1 MEEIKELC
9 NDESFYDAVHILNI
23 AARYKFSGRCHLHW
37 FLQVRRYAKPKSP
50 KQFIFFGVNERD
62 VIQAINDLRQNPNS
76 FNNEIGLVG
85 LCRSLIAYYGK
96 WAKLLQFIHYDNI
109 PPYVNHHTRACSYI
123 ELEAI
128 RFKDEDKVR
137 QKERE
142 ISIFDSFQSMD
153 WNKLIRLCKK
163 RYPEGIFN
171 PLNFEESIFLIYLPP
186 DVPHFYEK
194 KSSHYHSDLKFYSE
208 CVAAAIQQFM
218 KTLGYNDDFTLNQEQ
233 NHISL
238 SSQICLR
245 FLDFF
250 DEQQKLSKEN
260 EGFFNEMKFE
270 GESTPILKY

>member
-1 MEEIKELC
+1 MVEIKELC
-9 NDESFYDAVHILNI
+9 NDESFYDAKDLLNI
-23 AARYKFSGRCHLHW
+23 ASQYKFSGRCHLHW
-37 FLQVRRYAKPKSP
+37 FLQIRRYAKPKSP

-96 WAKLLQFIHYDNI
+96 WEKLLQFVHYDNI
-109 PPYVNHHTRACSYI
+109 PPYINHHTRSSLLI

-128 RFKDEDKVR
+128 RFKDEEKVR

-142 ISIFDSFQSMD
+142 ISLFNSLNSMD
-153 WNKLIRLCKK
+153 WHKIIRLCKR
-163 RYPEGIFN
+163 RYPRGIFN

-186 DVPHFYEK
+186 DYPHFYEK
-194 KSSHYHSDLKFYSE
+194 QSSHYHDDLKFYSE

-218 KTLGYNDDFTLNQEQ
+218 KTLGYNVNFTSNQVL

-238 SSQICLR
+238 SSQICL
-245 FLDFF
+245 
-250 DEQQKLSKEN
+250 
-260 EGFFNEMKFE
+260 
-270 GESTPILKY
+270 ILIF

>member
-1 MEEIKELC
+1 MQEIKELC
-9 NDESFYDAVHILNI
+9 TDESFYDSISLLNI
-23 AARYKFSGRCHLHW
+23 ASKYKFSGLCHLHW

-50 KQFIFFGVNERD
+50 KQFIFFGVNEKD
-62 VIQAINDLRQNPNS
+62 VIQATNDLRQNQNS

-96 WAKLLQFIHYDNI
+96 WEKLLQFVHYDNI
-109 PPYVNHHTRACSYI
+109 PPFINHFTHAATFI

-128 RFKDEDKVR
+128 RFKDEKKVR

-142 ISIFDSFQSMD
+142 ISLFDSLQSMD
-153 WNKLIRLCKK
+153 WHKLIRLC
-163 RYPEGIFN
+163 RRQFPRGIFN
-171 PLNFEESIFLIYLPP
+171 PLNFEESIFLLYLSP
-186 DVPHFYEK
+186 DVPHFFEK
-194 KSSHYHSDLKFYSE
+194 KSSHYHDDLKFYSD

-218 KTLGYNDDFTLNQEQ
+218 KTLGYNDNFTLNQAQ

-238 SSQICLR
+238 SSQICLK

-260 EGFFNEMKFE
+260 EGFFNEMIIE
-270 GESTPILKY
+270 EESKSILKY